1 MLSFFNITAA
11 KISVGEKG
19 QLITDD
25 SKVNEGFNK
34 FLLMP

>member
-11 KISVGEKG
+11 KISVGEKR